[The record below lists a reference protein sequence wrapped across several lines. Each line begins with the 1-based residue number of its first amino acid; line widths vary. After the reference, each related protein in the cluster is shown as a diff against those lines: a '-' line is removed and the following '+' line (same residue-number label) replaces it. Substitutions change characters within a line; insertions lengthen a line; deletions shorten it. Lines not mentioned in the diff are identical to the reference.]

1 MVLDAI
7 LLIAVLF
14 FVFIGYHAGELY
26 KKEQDRLDKQDAAY
40 KRYTA
45 DMERAGVT
53 FPPIDTTGIVY
64 YIKYNH
70 ELLTLEEW
78 ETEPHQFTAYVSN
91 HLYRQ
96 SKPPVAVNN
105 QLHLFD

>member
-7 LLIAVLF
+7 LLIAVVF

-40 KRYTA
+40 KRYIA
-45 DMERAGVT
+45 DMKRAGVT

-78 ETEPHQFTAYVSN
+78 ETEPHQFTSYVSN
-91 HLYRQ
+91 HLYR
-96 SKPPVAVNN
+96 NN
-105 QLHLFD
+105 KTNLD

>member
-40 KRYTA
+40 K
-45 DMERAGVT
+45 D
-53 FPPIDTTGIVY
+53 I
-64 YIKYNH
+64 
-70 ELLTLEEW
+70 
-78 ETEPHQFTAYVSN
+78 
-91 HLYRQ
+91 
-96 SKPPVAVNN
+96 
-105 QLHLFD
+105 